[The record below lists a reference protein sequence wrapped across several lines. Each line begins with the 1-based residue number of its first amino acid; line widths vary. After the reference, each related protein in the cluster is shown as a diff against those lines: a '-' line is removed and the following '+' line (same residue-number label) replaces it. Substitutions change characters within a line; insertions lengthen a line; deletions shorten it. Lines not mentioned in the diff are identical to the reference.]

1 MQKTTH
7 LLFLDRFKDLDNAFL
22 IVGNIYTLK
31 HFTVFSPSNFPNNLI
46 VILFAEYKK
55 CEMKILGNVHL
66 KKKCK
71 SHKLNINYTGEKTHG
86 LRENNSAL
94 IPSILL
100 QSKGILYKT
109 VDMVVAPTIIYKDN
123 IAKNGLFLTLSFL
136 SLFMQIQT
144 YPDIYP
150 INKFYSQGQFQLISQ
165 TREQE
170 PLPD

>member
-1 MQKTTH
+1 MQKITH

-46 VILFAEYKK
+46 VILFTEYKQ

-100 QSKGILYKT
+100 QSKVILYKT
-109 VDMVVAPTIIYKDN
+109 VDMVVALTTIYKSN
-123 IAKNGLFLTLSFL
+123 ITKKWFISYSLLFF
-136 SLFMQIQT
+136 SLFMQILT

-150 INKFYSQGQFQLISQ
+150 INKFYSQG
-165 TREQE
+165 
-170 PLPD
+170 

>member
-1 MQKTTH
+1 
-7 LLFLDRFKDLDNAFL
+7 
-22 IVGNIYTLK
+22 
-31 HFTVFSPSNFPNNLI
+31 
-46 VILFAEYKK
+46 
-55 CEMKILGNVHL
+55 
-66 KKKCK
+66 
-71 SHKLNINYTGEKTHG
+71 
-86 LRENNSAL
+86 
-94 IPSILL
+94 
-100 QSKGILYKT
+100 
-109 VDMVVAPTIIYKDN
+109 MVVAPTIIYKDN